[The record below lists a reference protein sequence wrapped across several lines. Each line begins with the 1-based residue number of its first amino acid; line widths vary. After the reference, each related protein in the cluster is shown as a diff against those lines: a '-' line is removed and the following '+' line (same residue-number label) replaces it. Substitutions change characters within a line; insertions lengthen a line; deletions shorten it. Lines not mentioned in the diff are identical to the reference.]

1 MKEPFPYDMRAV
13 VVAAGK
19 ALSLKK
25 IFAASFYLV
34 VGYLLYTAATYLA
47 LLYDGVSFA
56 YIRQS
61 YGLFPL
67 RFFPFDSIVARGIH
81 FLGLA
86 LAAVCLSSAIMAV
99 AVITFEE
106 LRGNVFYSSAKAI
119 RLAFRR
125 LPTLVFGYLTMGALV
140 GVIYLLGV
148 VTGFIGRIPIL
159 GELLIGVFYLIPI
172 FFTLLFTVFVIF
184 VGCLG
189 LVLLPVIIAAQRT
202 KDLFDAL
209 LHLFSVVIRQPL
221 RFFWYLILSAGL
233 AKVASFVL
241 AYFFF
246 RTLQLSRL
254 MLIQGGGAKLERM
267 FNAAMDLLPL
277 NSSVTIFIT
286 TLFPGV
292 RFGFSLSRWGYGG
305 EPTLGAYLLAISF
318 FLLFMVVAGYLVA
331 VIACG
336 LARGYVVIR
345 RVKDGHAI
353 IEESP
358 LEPINDFATPP
369 FPTDQP
375 PDGE

>member
-34 VGYLLYTAATYLA
+34 AGYLLYTAVTYLA

-99 AVITFEE
+99 AAITFEE

-125 LPTLVFGYLTMGALV
+125 LPTLVFGYLSIAALV
-140 GVIYLLGV
+140 GIVYLLGV

-159 GELLIGVFYLIPI
+159 GDLLIGVFYIIPI
-172 FFTLLFTVFVIF
+172 FFTLVFTVFVIF
-184 VGCLG
+184 VGCVG

-202 KDLFDAL
+202 RDLFDAL
-209 LHLFSVVIRQPL
+209 LHLFSVVIRQPV

-233 AKVASFVL
+233 AKIASFVL

-246 RTLQLSRL
+246 RTLQFSRL
-254 MLIQGGGAKLERM
+254 MLVQGGGAKLERM
-267 FNAAMDLLPL
+267 FNAAMDMLPL
-277 NSSVTIFIT
+277 NSPVTLFIT

-305 EPTLGAYLLAISF
+305 EPTLGAYLLAMSF
-318 FLLFMVVAGYLVA
+318 FLLFMVVTGYLVA
-331 VIACG
+331 IVAGG
-336 LARGYVVIR
+336 LARGYIVIR
-345 RVKDGHAI
+345 RLKDGHAI
-353 IEESP
+353 IEEPP
-358 LEPINDFATPP
+358 LEPIDDFATPP
-369 FPTDQP
+369 FGTDP
-375 PDGE
+375 SPADE